1 MQMSEEV
8 FTTELPDL
16 KGFIHELDLLDEK
29 VQKAV
34 SRSMRKGAHRIR
46 DAQRRRIAGKVP
58 KLAEAITVGDL
69 RVFQNGTVTI
79 SSGYQPEAF
88 IEHKGE
94 NLGVIG
100 MTYEFGRPGESPQRS
115 GETMKQRRRGKNG
128 KIKEVT
134 VSKGMIAPEPHIRRG
149 FDDVIESAV
158 DEVINEIETE
168 TGKVFDG

>member
-1 MQMSEEV
+1 MSAEEV
-8 FTTELPDL
+8 FSTQLPDL
-16 KGFIHELDLLDEK
+16 QGFIRQLDLLDEN

-34 SRSMRKGAHRIR
+34 SRSMRKGAGRIR
-46 DAQRRRIAGKVP
+46 DAQRRRIAGKVQ

-69 RVFQNGTVTI
+69 HVYRNGTVTI

-88 IEHKGE
+88 IEHEGE

-100 MTYEFGRPGESPQRS
+100 MTYEFGRPGESPRRS
-115 GETMKQRRRGKNG
+115 GKTMKQRRRGKNG

-158 DEVINEIETE
+158 NETIDALETE

>member
-1 MQMSEEV
+1 MSEEV
-8 FTTELPDL
+8 FSTQLPDL
-16 KGFIHELDLLDEK
+16 QGFIRELDMLDEK

-69 RVFQNGTVTI
+69 HVSSKGTVTI

-88 IEHKGE
+88 VEHKGE

-100 MTYEFGRPGESPQRS
+100 MTYEFGRPGESPRRNKK
-115 GETMKQRRRGKNG
+115 TMKQKRHGKNV
-128 KIKEVT
+128 EVK
-134 VSKGMIAPEPHIRRG
+134 KGLIAPEPHIRRG

>member
-1 MQMSEEV
+1 MSAEEV
-8 FTTELPDL
+8 FSTQLPDL
-16 KGFIHELDLLDEK
+16 QGFIRQLDLLDEN

-34 SRSMRKGAHRIR
+34 SRSMRKGAGRIR
-46 DAQRRRIAGKVP
+46 DAQRRRIAGKVQ

-69 RVFQNGTVTI
+69 HVYRNGTVTI

-100 MTYEFGRPGESPQRS
+100 MTYEFGRPGESPRRS
-115 GETMKQRRRGKNG
+115 GKTMKQRRRGKNG

-158 DEVINEIETE
+158 NETIDALETE

>member
-1 MQMSEEV
+1 MSEEV
-8 FTTELPDL
+8 FSTQLPDL
-16 KGFIHELDLLDEK
+16 QGFIRELDMLDEK

-69 RVFQNGTVTI
+69 HVYRNGTVTI

-88 IEHKGE
+88 IEHEGE

-100 MTYEFGRPGESPQRS
+100 MTYEFGRPGESPRRS
-115 GETMKQRRRGKNG
+115 GKTMKQRRRGKNG

-158 DEVINEIETE
+158 NETIDALETE